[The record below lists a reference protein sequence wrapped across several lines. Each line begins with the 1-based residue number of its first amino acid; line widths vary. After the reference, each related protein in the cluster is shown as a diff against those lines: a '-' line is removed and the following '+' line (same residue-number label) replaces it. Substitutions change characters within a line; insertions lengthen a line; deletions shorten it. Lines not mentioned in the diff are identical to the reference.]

1 MPVAPF
7 TLIVRHDFTLPP
19 QPKPTPQPVQA
30 HAPPRKKPGP
40 KPGPPAKPRAK
51 VKPRHQRRISPQQR
65 TILIDN
71 LEAAIETGHIEL
83 CDEELP
89 CTFLDMTAA
98 ELRLLGRIL
107 FKEGDADA
115 AFAKLAERAGRK
127 AKRLRGGRE

>member
-1 MPVAPF
+1 MPVSPF
-7 TLIVRHDFTLPP
+7 TLIPRHDFTK
-19 QPKPTPQPVQA
+19 QPHPQPVQTP
-30 HAPPRKKPGP
+30 APPRKKPGP
-40 KPGPPAKPRAK
+40 PVKPRAK

-71 LEAAIETGHIEL
+71 LEAAIETGRIEL

-107 FKEGDADA
+107 FKEGDAEA

-127 AKRLRGGRE
+127 GKREK